1 VKRINYLITPTER
14 IFGRALRFAVAPRLR
29 PPLVAIAG
37 ALASLSVPC
46 CVEMT
51 RLHHLE
57 QTGVEYEMRLASA
70 AIDVRQV
77 HGLERE
83 VTRLRFMSD
92 QLASVRRS
100 GDVRA
105 NEIAA
110 LGNQLPEDVW
120 LTALRKDGDAID
132 IEGGSGRLN
141 TVAAALAALSRL
153 PQYAEARLVAVH
165 GEAARSEVTY
175 SIVLERRR

>member
-1 VKRINYLITPTER
+1 
-14 IFGRALRFAVAPRLR
+14 
-29 PPLVAIAG
+29 
-37 ALASLSVPC
+37 
-46 CVEMT
+46 
-51 RLHHLE
+51 
-57 QTGVEYEMRLASA
+57 
-70 AIDVRQV
+70 
-77 HGLERE
+77 
-83 VTRLRFMSD
+83 MSD

-153 PQYAEARLVAVH
+153 PQYTEARLVAVH